1 MVDRELSRAVEAY
14 LRGLWPYERRD
25 GVIALGDDSARRLL
39 PRLKQLADEAFHW
52 PVDTRRHDDVSASR
66 IVEEGIAVAHPELDR
81 DAVRALRA
89 HYDFGHK

>member
-14 LRGLWPYERRD
+14 LRGLWPYERRED
-25 GVIALGDDSARRLL
+25 VIAPGDDTAKRLL
-39 PRLKQLADEAFHW
+39 PRLEQLADEAFHW
-52 PVDTRRHDDVSASR
+52 PIDRQRHDDVSASR

-89 HYDFGHK
+89 HHDFCHK